1 MRPVKTKKYNILD
14 LKNQPDKNTIL
25 QIWNNGYRAIVI
37 IDSVSGDEYKILLRN
52 SHEFKI
58 QGLCSLNGDSCLE
71 ADFNGL
77 CPGKDMALTSVIN
90 GIAGGEIITP
100 EGCLIGT

>member
-1 MRPVKTKKYNILD
+1 MREDKTKIYDILD
-14 LKNQPDKNTIL
+14 LKNQPDKKTIL
-25 QIWNNGYRAIVI
+25 KIWKEGYRAICI
-37 IDSVSGDEYKILLRN
+37 LDTEQGEDYKIYLSN
-52 SHEFKI
+52 SREFKI
-58 QGLCSLNGDSCLE
+58 QGRCFLNGQSSFE

-77 CPGKDMALTSVIN
+77 CPGNDMALTSVIN